1 MEKKDIR
8 KYIICIA
15 VIFLVSALIPAAI
28 RYATDLL
35 VGQIRQETISESE
48 KERENA
54 RKMSVTLPDLNE
66 KEQESD
72 KVDSN
77 KTEELPDQSEE
88 DANAEDSYDKKLE
101 IYREKMSPTL
111 SEIKEG
117 AADAFVGDREQ
128 QFFTAVADYIFS
140 LYGDRLSVTRID
152 VVELVKDNETELV
165 YQIEVFASDG
175 SKEYSEL
182 FISSYNKE
190 WDFYSIYSYSVQ

>member
-48 KERENA
+48 TERENA

-128 QFFTAVADYIFS
+128 QCFTAVADYIFS

>member
-48 KERENA
+48 TERENA

-111 SEIKEG
+111 SEIK
-117 AADAFVGDREQ
+117 
-128 QFFTAVADYIFS
+128 
-140 LYGDRLSVTRID
+140 
-152 VVELVKDNETELV
+152 
-165 YQIEVFASDG
+165 
-175 SKEYSEL
+175 
-182 FISSYNKE
+182 
-190 WDFYSIYSYSVQ
+190 